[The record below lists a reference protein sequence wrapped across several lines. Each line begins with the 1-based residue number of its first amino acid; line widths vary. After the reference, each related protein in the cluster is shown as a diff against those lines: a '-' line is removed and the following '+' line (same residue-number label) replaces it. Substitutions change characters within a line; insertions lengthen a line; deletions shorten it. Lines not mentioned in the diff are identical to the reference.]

1 MLSNCVPG
9 QPYSQL
15 SEVLSAISDSFMDLI
30 KTIVYL
36 DTSFNMLF
44 DSNYLTAGYFG
55 MYAVLNLVQ
64 VVAFLALNN
73 QGAS

>member
-1 MLSNCVPG
+1 MASNCIPG
-9 QPYSQL
+9 QPYSEI

-55 MYAVLNLVQ
+55 MYSVLNLVQ
-64 VVAFLALNN
+64 VLAFLALNN